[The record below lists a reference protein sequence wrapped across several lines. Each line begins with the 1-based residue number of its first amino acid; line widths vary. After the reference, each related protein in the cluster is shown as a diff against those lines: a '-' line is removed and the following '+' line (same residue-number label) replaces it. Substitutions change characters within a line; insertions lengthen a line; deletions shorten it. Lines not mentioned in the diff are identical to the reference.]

1 MRLLREAGA
10 VYIPKPTSQR
20 HDDMQQMN
28 RFDNDEIREIDEQ
41 AINAPQYG
49 ITLDDPIDLPEEF
62 PPQQGIVN

>member
-1 MRLLREAGA
+1 
-10 VYIPKPTSQR
+10 
-20 HDDMQQMN
+20 MQQMN